1 MLEVLFSALKFAA
14 EKHVTQRRKGSDLIP
29 YINHPIKV
37 ANILVNVGGET
48 SIELLSAALLH
59 DVLEDTCTTEKE
71 LREIFGDKIA
81 DLVIEVT
88 DDMTLTYDDRKRYQI
103 KKAPALSPD
112 AKKIKIA
119 DKISNIQD
127 IVTLPM
133 TWSTRRK
140 RQYFEWS
147 EKVIEGCRD
156 INTKL
161 DRAFDKT
168 LKEAIDIT
176 ANLPLD

>member
-1 MLEVLFSALKFAA
+1 MAGVLLNALKFAA
-14 EKHVTQRRKGSDLIP
+14 EKHVMQRRKGCDQIP

-37 ANILVNVGGET
+37 VHMLYTIGGET
-48 SIELLSAALLH
+48 NEELLAAAFLH
-59 DVLEDTCTTEKE
+59 DVLEDTCVSEKE
-71 LREIFGDKIA
+71 LRETFGDRVTDI
-81 DLVIEVT
+81 VVEVT

-127 IVTLPM
+127 IITLPM
-133 TWSTRRK
+133 TWSNRRK

-147 EKVIEGCRD
+147 EKVIDGCRGV
-156 INTKL
+156 NLKL
-161 DRAFDKT
+161 DYAFDEI
-168 LKEAIDIT
+168 LKEAVNVM
-176 ANLPLD
+176 ANLPQD

>member
-1 MLEVLFSALKFAA
+1 MPEVLINALKFAA
-14 EKHVTQRRKGSDLIP
+14 DKHIMQRRKGCDQIP

-37 ANILVNVGGET
+37 VHILQNIGGET
-48 SIELLSAALLH
+48 NEDLLSAAFLH
-59 DVLEDTCTTEKE
+59 DVLEDTCTAEKE
-71 LREIFGDKIA
+71 LREIFGDKIT
-81 DLVIEVT
+81 DIVLEVT

-103 KKAPALSPD
+103 KKAPALSPE

-127 IVTLPM
+127 IISLPM
-133 TWSTRRK
+133 TWSNRRK

-147 EKVIEGCRD
+147 EKVIEGCRG
-156 INTKL
+156 INVKL
-161 DRAFDKT
+161 DQAFDKVH
-168 LKEAIDIT
+168 KEALEVT